1 MLIDELSKAN
11 IEALKA
17 RDQVAR
23 AIYSVIIAKYKALT
37 IELKAEGKEATD
49 ADLVKV
55 ITKSIKE
62 LDEEKESYAKA
73 GRSLEVQNIA
83 TQKALIEKYLPKLMS
98 EEEIKNKGFGQYA
111 DGEVYECFSLTE
123 IPLNK
128 DQEKYR
134 TIIFNGYE
142 YELIK
147 CSPFGVNKGSN
158 FDGYYDI
165 YFGRRSTTQGGME
178 NA

>member
-23 AIYSVIIAKYKALT
+23 AIYSVIIAKYKALD
-37 IELKAEGKEATD
+37 IELKAQGKGATD

-55 ITKSIKE
+55 ISKSIKE

-73 GRSLEVQNIA
+73 GRDEEVKNIL

-98 EEEIKNKGFGQYA
+98 EEEIRKVIDSLEDRSMPSVMKYFKMNY
-111 DGEVYECFSLTE
+111 DGKVDMSLVSK
-123 IPLNK
+123 IA
-128 DQEKYR
+128 R
-134 TIIFNGYE
+134 G
-142 YELIK
+142 
-147 CSPFGVNKGSN
+147 
-158 FDGYYDI
+158 
-165 YFGRRSTTQGGME
+165 
-178 NA
+178 